1 MIRTSCL
8 TFRRTTLTGTS
19 SSSRSGA
26 KSILVGDYCSLI
38 PMSPTSK
45 MHDSEALTVIRDHVI
60 HPLMALSGCFI
71 DRLSEAA
78 TGTVDLQTVSP
89 CIA

>member
-1 MIRTSCL
+1 
-8 TFRRTTLTGTS
+8 
-19 SSSRSGA
+19 
-26 KSILVGDYCSLI
+26 
-38 PMSPTSK
+38 

-78 TGTVDLQTVSP
+78 AGTVDLQTVSS